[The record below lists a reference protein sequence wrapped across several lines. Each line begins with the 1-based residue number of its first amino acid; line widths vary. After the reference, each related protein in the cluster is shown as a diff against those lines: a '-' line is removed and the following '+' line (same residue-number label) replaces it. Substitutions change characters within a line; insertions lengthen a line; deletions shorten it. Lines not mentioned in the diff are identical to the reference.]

1 MWLAAAT
8 TLLLSTVEVIKH
20 LPRATVSATHH
31 AL

>member
-8 TLLLSTVEVIKH
+8 TLLLEVIKH
-20 LPRATVSATHH
+20 LSRATVSATPH